1 MKIEYKLRLMFSD
14 QYHNLNSICPVEN
27 IIALSYVIHS
37 FVYAV
42 WCCVPTGVLLFDSE

>member
-1 MKIEYKLRLMFSD
+1 MKIEYKLRLMFFV

-27 IIALSYVIHS
+27 TIALAYVIHS

-42 WCCVPTGVLLFDSE
+42 